1 MQTAFYLAA
10 FGTFLF
16 SILFAWASLSEQ
28 RLWFRRLLISV
39 AVYCAAL
46 ALFNWIY
53 ITQHREMRLE
63 ATGYEA
69 I

>member
-10 FGTFLF
+10 FGTILF
-16 SILFAWASLSEQ
+16 SALFAWASLSEQ

-46 ALFNWIY
+46 TLLNWIY
-53 ITQHREMRLE
+53 ITQHRESRLE
-63 ATGYEA
+63 AAGYEA
-69 I
+69 L